1 MFFFKQKTAYEVRIS
16 DWSSDVCSSDLLLK
30 PRQLGVGS
38 GMSQYGWRIGS
49 VAAGALALVLA
60 ARVGWQAAY
69 LACAVFAL
77 PAMLTGLVMGEPER
91 HKAVSQKRGIA
102 EVMPSITGPLT
113 EFFTGRG
120 ASVVLLFI
128 LLHQIGDN
136 LANQTFRLLFE
147 HLGYHNEEIPHWKK
161 C

>member
-30 PRQLGVGS
+30 PRQLVVGS
-38 GMSQYGWRIGS
+38 VMSQDGWRFGS

-60 ARVGWQAAY
+60 ALVGWQAAY

-91 HKAVSQKRGIA
+91 HKEVSQKRGMA
-102 EVMPSITGPLT
+102 EVMQSITGPLL
-113 EFFTGRG
+113 EFFRRRG
-120 ASVVLLFI
+120 AFLVLLFI
-128 LLHQIGDN
+128 LLHKIGDTLANLTFQIGR
-136 LANQTFRLLFE
+136 A
-147 HLGYHNEEIPHWKK
+147 HV
-161 C
+161 